1 VGSEVVIIG
10 GGAIGVASALELAR
24 RGFEVT
30 LLERGPALAAGCS
43 SGNAGLICPSHSM
56 PIANPAAL
64 RDGLRWMLKP
74 DTPFYLRPRPGV
86 LPWLARYVRAA
97 TTARAAA
104 GARAIHE
111 LSLASLELHAE
122 LAAQGLATGF
132 ERLGT
137 LSVYETEAGF
147 AAAHGKTEG
156 QFLDAGEARR
166 LEPAL
171 APGIAG
177 AVYHRTEAHL
187 DPLQYVRAIGEAA
200 AAAGVEVRTRVG
212 VRALRRR
219 NGSVVVETS
228 EGDLHPGTLVLAA
241 GAWSGRLAR
250 GLGLFVPLEGG
261 KGYHVDLEPA
271 AGDPRVPVSMQ
282 EARTIATPLDGRLRL
297 SGTLEL
303 AGLDLGISA
312 RRVDAIRRSAAR
324 VLGQQ
329 TGRRVLD
336 TWAGLRPCTPDGLP
350 VIGRVDGVV
359 LATGHAMKG
368 VSLAPVTARLVGE
381 LVAGEP
387 PSYDLAPFR
396 PDRFRPLLRLR

>member
-282 EARTIATPLDGRLRL
+282 EARTIATPLDWRLRL